1 MQLRD
6 LASPGTSRNASR
18 EGTPVAQGALAMRTT
33 VTFRDSLEI
42 QPGAYEMKGTY
53 GHIQYHRGEDPD
65 RRIYGIPVKVTWSNQ
80 VQYRCS
86 FVLEV
91 GRELRPGVWIVS
103 FRGGTFELSMGDDGA
118 MQGEASF
125 PDGTAGTIYIGR
137 EMGFGKRPVL
147 VAAKSLPD
155 VEGRYMSKTF
165 AGEVTLRKSMQ
176 AEILKP
182 RLDPDDPDMTMRS
195 GSAA

>member
-1 MQLRD
+1 
-6 LASPGTSRNASR
+6 
-18 EGTPVAQGALAMRTT
+18 MRTT
-33 VTFRDSLEI
+33 VTFRDALEI
-42 QPGAYEMKGTY
+42 HAGAYEMKGTY
-53 GHIQYHRGEDPD
+53 GHIEYHRGEDPD

-86 FVLEV
+86 FVLEI
-91 GRELRPGVWIVS
+91 GRQMREGVWAAS
-103 FRGGTFELSMGDDGA
+103 FRGAAFELSIAEDGA
-118 MQGEASF
+118 LHGEAAF
-125 PDGTAGTIYIGR
+125 PDGTSGTIYLGR

-147 VAAKSLPD
+147 VAAKSFPD

-182 RLDPDDPDMTMRS
+182 RLDPDDPDLTMRS
-195 GSAA
+195 PSAA